1 MDGIDYR
8 YTYILSQY
16 TIFNKMENSTIVL
29 PKSSRLNNLEY
40 ILARST
46 SNRMV
51 LPRHQHLKMLNGK
64 TVSQKTNSKV
74 SSNHHHQ
81 NGSPFCDLKTNWK
94 WKHVKKFKH
103 SENTV
108 TIRLFLGRITIAN
121 IHFTYLEEQCS
132 KNCSMHRGLKMEKYG
147 LVKVV
152 LVSITLNY
160 LIKQTEELSAS

>member
-1 MDGIDYR
+1 MLEGGIIMILIIDKKKIFSIRKFPIHFIQELEHDLQRFRMDGIDYR

-81 NGSPFCDLKTNWK
+81 NDSPFCDLKTNWK
-94 WKHVKKFKH
+94 
-103 SENTV
+103 
-108 TIRLFLGRITIAN
+108 
-121 IHFTYLEEQCS
+121 
-132 KNCSMHRGLKMEKYG
+132 
-147 LVKVV
+147 
-152 LVSITLNY
+152 
-160 LIKQTEELSAS
+160 

>member
-1 MDGIDYR
+1 MLEGGIIMILKIDKKKIFSIRKFPIYCIQELEHDLQRFRMDGIIDYR

-81 NGSPFCDLKTNWK
+81 NDSPFCDLKTNWK
-94 WKHVKKFKH
+94 
-103 SENTV
+103 
-108 TIRLFLGRITIAN
+108 
-121 IHFTYLEEQCS
+121 
-132 KNCSMHRGLKMEKYG
+132 
-147 LVKVV
+147 
-152 LVSITLNY
+152 
-160 LIKQTEELSAS
+160 

>member
-1 MDGIDYR
+1 MILIIDKKKIFLIRKFPIYCIQELEHDLQRFRMDGMIDYR
-8 YTYILSQY
+8 YTYYHNTY

-74 SSNHHHQ
+74 SSNHHTT
-81 NGSPFCDLKTNWK
+81 KTIHLFVTSK
-94 WKHVKKFKH
+94 QIG
-103 SENTV
+103 SENMSKSLNIQK
-108 TIRLFLGRITIAN
+108 IR
-121 IHFTYLEEQCS
+121 
-132 KNCSMHRGLKMEKYG
+132 
-147 LVKVV
+147 
-152 LVSITLNY
+152 
-160 LIKQTEELSAS
+160 

>member
-1 MDGIDYR
+1 
-8 YTYILSQY
+8 
-16 TIFNKMENSTIVL
+16 MENSAIVL

-81 NGSPFCDLKTNWK
+81 NDSPFCDPKTNWK

-108 TIRLFLGRITIAN
+108 TIRLFLGRITIVN
-121 IHFTYLEEQCS
+121 IHFTYLHTCLKGGEGGMPPPWDFGLLLWTPPLG
-132 KNCSMHRGLKMEKYG
+132 NCSTPLDPYF
-147 LVKVV
+147 
-152 LVSITLNY
+152 I
-160 LIKQTEELSAS
+160 